1 MKKYNLSEIMH
12 KAWKLYRKG
21 VGSFA
26 EALHRAWNSAK
37 AAPVNAQRIEEA
49 QQAAGITGPVNTW
62 AGWKAAG
69 YMVEH
74 GAKALFQAVLIHSSR
89 GDGQTYRAS
98 FFGASQ
104 VQPLDKEF
112 HEKWALLDEDTR
124 EGLTRLIDQM
134 RRANALGLIISMDE
148 GSCAFFVAD
157 RASNAVVAPPPMN
170 LPAVTAWLDTY
181 ERKSTTK

>member
-1 MKKYNLSEIMH
+1 MKKFDLSAIMC

-49 QQAAGITGPVNTW
+49 QQA
-62 AGWKAAG
+62 
-69 YMVEH
+69 
-74 GAKALFQAVLIHSSR
+74 VLIHSSK

-104 VQPLDKEF
+104 VKQ
-112 HEKWALLDEDTR
+112 
-124 EGLTRLIDQM
+124 
-134 RRANALGLIISMDE
+134 
-148 GSCAFFVAD
+148 
-157 RASNAVVAPPPMN
+157 
-170 LPAVTAWLDTY
+170 LPSD
-181 ERKSTTK
+181 

>member
-1 MKKYNLSEIMH
+1 MKKFDLSAIMC

-37 AAPVNAQRIEEA
+37 AAPINAQRIEEA
-49 QQAAGITGPVNTW
+49 QQAAGVAEPVN
-62 AGWKAAG
+62 GWKAAG

-104 VQPLDKEF
+104 VQPLE
-112 HEKWALLDEDTR
+112 A
-124 EGLTRLIDQM
+124 Q
-134 RRANALGLIISMDE
+134 
-148 GSCAFFVAD
+148 
-157 RASNAVVAPPPMN
+157 
-170 LPAVTAWLDTY
+170 
-181 ERKSTTK
+181 